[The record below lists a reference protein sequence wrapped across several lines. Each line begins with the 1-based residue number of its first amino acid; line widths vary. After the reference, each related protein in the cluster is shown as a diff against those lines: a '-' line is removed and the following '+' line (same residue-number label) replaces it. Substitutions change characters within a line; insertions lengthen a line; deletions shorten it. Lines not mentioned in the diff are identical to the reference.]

1 MKRKEWKGTY
11 KIERELKYIL
21 NFIKGQDKVH
31 GRGAHLVIKSHTLNI
46 HTHTEQRN
54 NYYIKPGY

>member
-31 GRGAHLVIKSHTLNI
+31 GRGAHLVIKSHTCK
-46 HTHTEQRN
+46 HTHTQSKE
-54 NYYIKPGY
+54 IITI